1 MPYSKKQ
8 QVAARIAEHEPDK
21 LMARNRGMLMMS
33 KDEMHK
39 IATEKIKPKKGRKMQ
54 HIGKMVRKPRGRD

>member
-8 QVAARIAEHEPDK
+8 RVVARIAEHAPEK
-21 LMARNRGMLMMS
+21 LHAANRGMLAMS
-33 KDEMHK
+33 QPELHK
-39 IATEKIKPKKGRKMQ
+39 MATGKIKPKKGRQ

>member
-8 QVAARIAEHEPDK
+8 QIAARIAKHAPDT
-21 LMARNRGMLMMS
+21 LHAENRGMLTMS
-33 KDEMHK
+33 PGELHK
-39 IATEKIKPKKGRKMQ
+39 MATEKIKPKKGRQ